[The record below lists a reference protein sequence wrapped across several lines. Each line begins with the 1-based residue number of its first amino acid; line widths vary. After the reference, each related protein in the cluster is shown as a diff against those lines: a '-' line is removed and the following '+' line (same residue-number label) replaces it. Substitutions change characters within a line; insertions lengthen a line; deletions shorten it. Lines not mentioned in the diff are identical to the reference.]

1 MNGLLMKRLTLVLT
15 FVLLITGGTV
25 SCAPAKERV
34 LIYTSAEDFRVEH
47 MRQCLTEQ
55 FPQYNIVI
63 EYMPT
68 GNHAAKILA
77 EGKATDCDITHNMEY
92 TYLEK
97 METDGLLADLSSYDF
112 SVFCDDVNRSK
123 SYMAVYRNGGG
134 IIINPAVLKANGL
147 PVPTCY
153 DDLLDPQY
161 RGLISMPN
169 PKSSG
174 TGYMFLLALVNE
186 RGEEAAFAYF
196 DQLSENI
203 LQFTSSGA
211 GPVNALVQ
219 GEVAIGLGMIGTA
232 VKAINDGTELD
243 IIFFEEG
250 APFSLYGQAIMQG
263 KETSPAVQEVFD
275 YLYNTYGYLN
285 CENFFP
291 EPIYA
296 NRTFTVENYPAQIPY
311 SDMSNDTVAMKD
323 QLLAKWKH

>member
-1 MNGLLMKRLTLVLT
+1 MNGLLIKRLTLVLT

-77 EGKATDCDITHNMEY
+77 EGKETDCDITHNVEY

-134 IIINPAVLKANGL
+134 SNIYLTGAVLVGSSICGGGSADINAGAKFNGCVSL
-147 PVPTCY
+147 AASNEPGRNYHKQTKGECKNLSHESVS
-153 DDLLDPQY
+153 
-161 RGLISMPN
+161 LI
-169 PKSSG
+169 K
-174 TGYMFLLALVNE
+174 
-186 RGEEAAFAYF
+186 
-196 DQLSENI
+196 I
-203 LQFTSSGA
+203 
-211 GPVNALVQ
+211 
-219 GEVAIGLGMIGTA
+219 
-232 VKAINDGTELD
+232 K
-243 IIFFEEG
+243 
-250 APFSLYGQAIMQG
+250 
-263 KETSPAVQEVFD
+263 
-275 YLYNTYGYLN
+275 
-285 CENFFP
+285 
-291 EPIYA
+291 
-296 NRTFTVENYPAQIPY
+296 
-311 SDMSNDTVAMKD
+311 
-323 QLLAKWKH
+323 